1 MEWIGWK
8 CENYIFHFN
17 KLLMVLFF
25 LIPVFFFSTCTFIC
39 HYSISNEIAWLYFL
53 VDFLQDLFVL
63 YSIYFVK
70 VLGEIHLVGV
80 SKNGKILI
88 PGPKDLVL
96 RPSLQIFKSEFLTRS
111 GPDLIKYQWGSSQ
124 KTWLRLKL
132 KFSIEFQ
139 SY

>member
-1 MEWIGWK
+1 MI
-8 CENYIFHFN
+8 
-17 KLLMVLFF
+17 LFF
-25 LIPVFFFSTCTFIC
+25 LIPVFFFFTHTFIC

-70 VLGEIHLVGV
+70 LLGEIHLVGV

-96 RPSLQIFKSEFLTRS
+96 GPSLQIFKSTRS
-111 GPDLIKYQWGSSQ
+111 GPDPTKSFIPFSDGSF
-124 KTWLRLKL
+124 TNCELCFCW
-132 KFSIEFQ
+132 FF
-139 SY
+139 